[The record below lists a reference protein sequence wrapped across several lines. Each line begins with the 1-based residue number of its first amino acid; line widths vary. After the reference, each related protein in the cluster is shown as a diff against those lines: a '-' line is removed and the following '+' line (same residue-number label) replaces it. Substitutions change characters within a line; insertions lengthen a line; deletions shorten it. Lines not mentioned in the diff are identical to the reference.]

1 MELELAVPPVAM
13 AKASSDL
20 IINNLTGGMNDQDA
34 PSAIADDEVVLAE
47 NVEFFNSALGERR
60 RGCEPIDIDGSNLD
74 DEDLIVHMTPHFPK
88 SVDSPVPEFW
98 AIGYTRDTSVTV
110 AHRVAGSWSEVTPTD
125 PINVTAPYPFNIR
138 SQSLHGKLFLMYK
151 SSVDRAHVWD
161 GTTLRAT
168 GITAPAAAPTATD
181 TVPAGSFTDDRT
193 YRVRFIEKN
202 GAGVILRRSEPSEE
216 LVFTPSGVNDGA
228 VVTRPTAVNEGE
240 THWELEASDGD
251 GNFYIIDTVAIAT
264 TTSTDNTQPATDYAV
279 NGTLSEDIGG
289 YENIP
294 SAKFVKA
301 DQDRLL
307 FAGSW
312 EDAEKGS
319 RVSWTPVFNAPG
331 SGNDERIPTDTDNFL
346 DLDWMDGGEITGM
359 SDPVNGSLY
368 VFKLARI
375 YKLQRTG
382 DPNNAY
388 EAFLLSKAVGA
399 VTGSVVSGTD
409 EFGRG
414 CVYFLDPSVGPT
426 RISTAG
432 IQYVRNLRTTWRS
445 VNTNATEV
453 IAHGVYYPDK
463 QQLHW
468 WVASNGEDAPNLKM
482 ILQINNVRADTDGTQ
497 KGWSIATGTI
507 TEAWSSTIFPEVI
520 NEESTGSTLLSYR
533 PYAGLATPNFIQRC
547 DTQST
552 DAEDTYRG
560 IIRTKPYFFVGLL
573 NRWGGMN
580 AALLASANADPTITM
595 DVKLIRDFGKE
606 TNEINTNFSPET
618 SEDFVLKAFDDLR
631 MASAVAIQIEFSD
644 PA

>member
-1 MELELAVPPVAM
+1 
-13 AKASSDL
+13 
-20 IINNLTGGMNDQDA
+20 MNDQEA
-34 PSAIADDEVVLAE
+34 PSALPDDQVPLAE

-60 RGCEPIDIDGSNLD
+60 RGCEPIDIDDSNLD
-74 DEDLIVHMTPHFPK
+74 TEDLIVHMVPHFPRA
-88 SVDSPVPEFW
+88 VDSPVPEFW

-110 AHRVAGSWSEVTPTD
+110 AHRVAGSWSEVIPVD
-125 PINVTAPYPFNIR
+125 AFNVSSPYPFNVR

-161 GTTLRAT
+161 GTTLRPTGLAT
-168 GITAPAAAPTATD
+168 PPAAPTAAD
-181 TVPAGSFTDDRT
+181 NGVAGPPFFIDDRT
-193 YRVRFIEKN
+193 YRVRYIERN
-202 GAGVILRRSEPSEE
+202 GAGTILRRSEPSEE
-216 LVFTPSGVNDGA
+216 LIFTPAGTDTGA
-228 VVTRPTAVNEGE
+228 IVTRPAVVNEGE

-251 GNFYIIDTVAIAT
+251 GNFYVIDTIAIAT
-264 TTSTDNTQPATDYAV
+264 TTSTDTTQPATDYAV
-279 NGTLSEDIGG
+279 NGTLSGDSGD
-289 YENIP
+289 YTNIP
-294 SAKFVKA
+294 SVKFVKA
-301 DQDRLL
+301 DQDRLI

-319 RVSWTPVFNAPG
+319 RVSWTPVFNSTGA
-331 SGNDERIPTDTDNFL
+331 GNDERIPIDTDNFL

-382 DPNNAY
+382 NPNNAY

-399 VTGSVVSGTD
+399 VPGSIVSGTD

-432 IQYVRNLRTTWRS
+432 VQYMRDIRTTWRS

-453 IAHGVYYPDK
+453 VAHGVYYPDK

-468 WVASNGEDAPNLKM
+468 WVATNGADAPNFKI
-482 ILQINNVRADTDGTQ
+482 ILQINNVRADVDGTQ
-497 KGWSIATGTI
+497 RGWSIATGTI
-507 TEAWSSTIFPEVI
+507 TEAWSSTVFPEVI

-533 PYAGLATPNFIQRC
+533 PYAGLETPNFIQRC

-552 DAEDTYRG
+552 DAGDTYRAV
-560 IIRTKPYFFVGLL
+560 IRTKPYFFVGLL

-580 AALLASANADPTITM
+580 AALLASTNTDPTITM
-595 DVKLIRDFGKE
+595 DVKLIKDFGKE
-606 TNEINTNFSPET
+606 TNEINTDFLPSDVG
-618 SEDFVLKAFDDLR
+618 EDFVIKAFDNLK
-631 MASAVAIQIEFSD
+631 MASAVAIQVEFSD
-644 PA
+644 PD